1 MNEGRTLL
9 LEHHLKELKLGA
21 ILRQYPVL
29 LRQAKEAGSEYD
41 EFLLAA
47 LELELQV
54 RQENRL
60 KRRMQDAKFPLI
72 KTLEQFQY
80 EHAPSL
86 DKRLIRELADGQYI
100 AEHHNVI
107 LTGTTG
113 TGKTHLAISLG
124 IEACRQGVR
133 TRFVSGSQLVN
144 ELVEYRSERS
154 LGRTIQRYAHY
165 GLLVVDELGYV
176 PFSKESSQLLF
187 QVFAERHERG
197 SVIITTNL
205 GFADWTQLF
214 GDPILTA
221 ALLDR
226 ITHNAC
232 IINCNW
238 PSYRL
243 KESLNKKKITH

>member
-1 MNEGRTLL
+1 MNEGRVLL

-21 ILRQYPVL
+21 ILRQYSVL

-47 LELELQV
+47 LELELQM

-60 KRRMQDAKFPLI
+60 KRRLQDAKFPLI

-80 EHAPSL
+80 EHAPGL
-86 DKRLIRELADGQYI
+86 DKRLVRELADGQYI
-100 AEHHNVI
+100 AEHRNVI
-107 LTGTTG
+107 FTGTTG

-124 IEACRQGVR
+124 IEACRLGIR
-133 TRFVSGSQLVN
+133 TRFVTGSQLVN
-144 ELVEYRSERS
+144 ELVETRSELS
-154 LGRTIQRYAHY
+154 LSRTIQRCARY

-176 PFSKESSQLLF
+176 PFSKEAAQLLF

-214 GDPILTA
+214 GDAVLTA

-226 ITHNAC
+226 VTHNAF
-232 IINCNW
+232 IINCDW

-243 KESLNKKKITH
+243 KQSLSKKKSTH